1 MSLINL
7 KKVKIAL
14 GDIEPKRKTE
24 NQIFDNT
31 NEKPKKKKIE
41 KTTKKVKNYGKP
53 EEDKS
58 LKNFLKKSKNI
69 AS

>member
-41 KTTKKVKNYGKP
+41 KTTKKVKNYEKP
-53 EEDKS
+53 EEDMS

>member
-41 KTTKKVKNYGKP
+41 KTPKIVKNYGKP